1 MLSLKH
7 INKRSL
13 LKNLQVNDVAGTGN
27 NLITSAKFD
36 IEGPGLG
43 IEYRNQLMRS
53 LSYSLYLTSG
63 LNLSQVNLNYLSST
77 QYGNNSNSKLRRR
90 SNYIASALLGMGLRK
105 NISKNKYIFGET
117 IVNYYNGRIVNVPLT
132 TMEYNINFGLG
143 IDF

>member
-1 MLSLKH
+1 
-7 INKRSL
+7 
-13 LKNLQVNDVAGTGN
+13 
-27 NLITSAKFD
+27 
-36 IEGPGLG
+36 
-43 IEYRNQLMRS
+43 MRS

-63 LNLSQVNLNYLSST
+63 LNLSHVNLNYLSST

-105 NISKNKYIFGET
+105 NISKNKYIFSEA
-117 IVNYYNGRIVNVPLT
+117 IINYYNGRIVNVPLT